1 MRKGRELKNLPVID
15 VVSGQQLGYVVNFKI
30 INHEILAGLYLVTF
44 NNRVLY
50 LARDC
55 ITQIGRDAVLV
66 QAEAGQA
73 IEGEPDW
80 PDNAGLNSSAVMTTK
95 GEVLGVLTDILLED
109 TAGNIMGYELS
120 DGYFN
125 DLLRG
130 RKVIPTA
137 NIITW
142 GKDTVIVDERV

>member
-15 VVSGQQLGYVVNFKI
+15 VVSGQQLGYVVNYKMT
-30 INHEILAGLYLVTF
+30 NHEVLAGLYLLSF

-50 LARDC
+50 LARDY
-55 ITQIGRDAVLV
+55 ITKIGRDAILV
-66 QAEAGQA
+66 QAEAAQI

-95 GEVLGVLTDILLED
+95 GEVLGVLTDVLLEEN
-109 TAGNIMGYELS
+109 AGNILGYELS

-125 DLLRG
+125 DLFWG

-137 NIITW
+137 KIITW

>member
-1 MRKGRELKNLPVID
+1 
-15 VVSGQQLGYVVNFKI
+15 
-30 INHEILAGLYLVTF
+30 
-44 NNRVLY
+44 
-50 LARDC
+50 
-55 ITQIGRDAVLV
+55 V

-73 IEGEPDW
+73 IEGEPNW
-80 PDNAGLNSSAVMTTK
+80 LDNAGINSSAVMTTK
-95 GEVLGVLTDILLED
+95 VEVLGVLTDVLLEE
-109 TAGNIMGYELS
+109 TAGNILGYELS